1 MCFDAESGVFYGG
14 CDAET
19 ADVRGV
25 VGKDL
30 DFGEG
35 DDVGVVRLGC
45 GQVGAAFEELC
56 RFRNIF

>member
-1 MCFDAESGVFYGG
+1 VCFGAESGVFYGG
-14 CDAET
+14 CDAEA

-30 DFGEG
+30 NFGKG

-45 GQVGAAFEELC
+45 GQVDAAFEELR